1 MSSHALH
8 DAGQLLDCLQ
18 DAHADRDEPVKLHN
32 DGWLKGPNGRL
43 LLWIPASLRVPFY
56 SMWNTAVIPIG
67 CCVELDLS
75 QMVHGTKWHQ
85 CFRSIEN

>member
-18 DAHADRDEPVKLHN
+18 DAHAGRDEPVKLHN

-43 LLWIPASLRVPFY
+43 LLWIPVSLRVPFY

-67 CCVELDLS
+67 CCVELNLS

>member
-8 DAGQLLDCLQ
+8 DAGQLLDHLQ
-18 DAHADRDEPVKLHN
+18 DAHTSRDEPVKLHN

-43 LLWIPASLRVPFY
+43 LLWIPVSLRVPFY